1 MKKKRSKSMQQ
12 EFDNRINDFKKI
24 YKLSGG
30 KRPFDKIKKI
40 RKELEKR
47 MNMLQY

>member
-1 MKKKRSKSMQQ
+1 MQQ
-12 EFDNRINDFKKI
+12 ESDNRINDFKKL
-24 YKLSGG
+24 YNLSGE

-47 MNMLQY
+47 MDML